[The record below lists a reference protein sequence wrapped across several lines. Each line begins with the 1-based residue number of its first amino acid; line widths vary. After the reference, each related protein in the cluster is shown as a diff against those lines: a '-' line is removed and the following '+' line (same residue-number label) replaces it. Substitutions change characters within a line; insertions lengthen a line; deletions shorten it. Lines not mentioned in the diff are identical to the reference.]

1 VIFTHIRTRNTVER
15 LFGVWRR
22 RFPAMAYGLR
32 IKLRTTLALI
42 VATAV
47 LHNLGI
53 LSNEEDFPP
62 AENIDPDELE
72 ELIENGQIHE
82 DLPLING
89 DQQVII
95 NTRNHIINNYF
106 APLPD
111 E

>member
-1 VIFTHIRTRNTVER
+1 MV
-15 LFGVWRR
+15 
-22 RFPAMAYGLR
+22 YGLR
-32 IKLRTTLALI
+32 TQLRTTLALI

-47 LHNLGI
+47 LYNLGI

-62 AENIDPDELE
+62 AEDVDPDELE
-72 ELIENGQIHE
+72 ELIENRQILE

-95 NTRNHIINNYF
+95 NTRNHLINNYF
-106 APLPD
+106 TPLPD

>member
-1 VIFTHIRTRNTVER
+1 MV
-15 LFGVWRR
+15 
-22 RFPAMAYGLR
+22 YGLR
-32 IKLRTTLALI
+32 TQLRTTLALI

-47 LHNLGI
+47 LYNI

-62 AENIDPDELE
+62 AEDIDPDELE
-72 ELIENGQIHE
+72 ELIENRQIHE

-95 NTRNHIINNYF
+95 NTRNHLINNYF
-106 APLPD
+106 TPLPD